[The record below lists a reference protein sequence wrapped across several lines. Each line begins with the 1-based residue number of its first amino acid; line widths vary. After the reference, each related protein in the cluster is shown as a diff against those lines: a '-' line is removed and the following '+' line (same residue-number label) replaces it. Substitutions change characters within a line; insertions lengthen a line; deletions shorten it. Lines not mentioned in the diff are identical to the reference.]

1 MTDDAGKLAEAVL
14 ADENAPR
21 ELKNKARAVLAGR
34 TTVVKTTLPDGNPVH
49 EAAKRGA
56 GVDDRPATTDTAG

>member
-21 ELKNKARAVLAGR
+21 ELKDKARAVLAGR
-34 TTVVKTTLPDGNPVH
+34 KTLLKNALPNGNPVH